1 MKKRNITAIIIASSI
16 MMLSLVGC
24 GVTAESDDGVSKGS
38 ESEVSVGTESESPES
53 TAAETPDEEED
64 FSSELVTYKPSNPTA
79 ADASFEYNGNTITYS
94 KDDIEKIKSALG
106 KPTLEDQAPSSD
118 DPSDK
123 LYTYGEF
130 PNSIDLTEIG
140 GKASTITIYD
150 TSIKTSRGISI
161 GSTYKDVIAAY
172 GDAELSKLDGSNE
185 IDYAFDNYVLIFFF
199 DNNEKVKAILYR
211 EE

>member
-1 MKKRNITAIIIASSI
+1 M
-16 MMLSLVGC
+16 
-24 GVTAESDDGVSKGS
+24 
-38 ESEVSVGTESESPES
+38 
-53 TAAETPDEEED
+53 
-64 FSSELVTYKPSNPTA
+64 
-79 ADASFEYNGNTITYS
+79 
-94 KDDIEKIKSALG
+94 
-106 KPTLEDQAPSSD
+106 EDQAPSSD

-199 DNNEKVKAILYR
+199 DNNEKVKAILYG